1 MQAPASS
8 ALGMQAPASSALGM
22 QALKIDQG
30 TPRQQRV
37 PTNKMAASK
46 LQSLLTSLQKAN
58 WAYHNTDTPT
68 MTDAEYDRS
77 LAELRRLSPSHP
89 FLKKVGAPPGDRG
102 STLMPV
108 VLGSLDKIH
117 PGDGGLARWKA
128 RMNAKQYVVSEKLD
142 GLSALYVG
150 GAYPRLYLRGDGVK
164 GVDVS
169 RCLAVIKG
177 IKWNPCV
184 GEMIRGELILPTRDT
199 PPGSVGRS
207 LVNGWVHRSLDP
219 TAELPAELSN
229 VHFVAY
235 QAFSA
240 GAIDYIRSKQMKWL
254 ADVGFETPWW
264 TTLSDLDLTDAQAE
278 KLVME
283 RKEKSPYPT
292 DGIVFGRDTTPLA
305 VEGGEASNPDD
316 AVAFKMTLDEQKEE
330 TTVVAVEWN
339 PSRQGF
345 LIPRIQIEP
354 VTIGGA
360 RIEWLT
366 GHNAAIIEKEGVG
379 VGAVIV
385 VRRSG
390 DVIPTL
396 DSVVVRAAIV
406 SAPPEGTWVWDA
418 THVHAVMNATE
429 SGSAAGGA
437 LAEKAILHCLQTLE
451 VDGIGPGLVKK
462 LVEGGLT
469 TMAAVAAAKPEALGA
484 LVGAG
489 RGPALHAAF
498 RERWSAAGPS
508 VRLIASNLLP
518 RGVGDRKLRP
528 LFAIEADPRRWTTTF
543 VGRSV
548 EGWSLDTL
556 SGLLAILPAA
566 FAWEEKVAGA
576 AGSEATTQVPATQVP
591 ATQVPATQAQP
602 PVKGQ
607 VVFSGVRDKAFEAQ
621 LTAAGWAVEDSVT
634 KKTTVLVIADAAAGT
649 ETGKVKKAR
658 AAGVEILS
666 LGEAKANLLHR

>member
-1 MQAPASS
+1 
-8 ALGMQAPASSALGM
+8 
-22 QALKIDQG
+22 
-30 TPRQQRV
+30 
-37 PTNKMAASK
+37 
-46 LQSLLTSLQKAN
+46 
-58 WAYHNTDTPT
+58 
-68 MTDAEYDRS
+68 MTDAEYDRG

-89 FLKKVGAPPGDRG
+89 FLKVVGAPPAGRG
-102 STLMPV
+102 STLLPV

-117 PGDGGLARWKA
+117 PGDGGLARWKT
-128 RMNAKQYVVSEKLD
+128 RMSAERYVVSEKLD

-169 RCLAVIKG
+169 RCLSMIKG
-177 IKWNPCV
+177 IKHYPAV
-184 GEMIRGELILPTRDT
+184 GEMIRGELILLNNDT

-219 TAELPAELSN
+219 AAELPAELCS

-240 GAIDYIRSKQMKWL
+240 GARDYPRSKQLKWL
-254 ADVGFETPWW
+254 NDIGFETPWYI
-264 TTLSDLDLTDAQAE
+264 TLPASDVNDAEAE
-278 KLVME
+278 KLVVG
-283 RKEKSPYPT
+283 RKERSPYPI
-292 DGIVFGRDTTPLA
+292 DGIVFGRDTTPLP

-316 AVAFKMTLDEQKEE
+316 AVAFKVALDEQKEE

-339 PSRQGF
+339 ASRQGV

-396 DSVVVRAAIV
+396 DSVVERAAV
-406 SAPPEGTWVWDA
+406 VAAPPEGTWQWDSNR
-418 THVHAVMNATE
+418 VHAVVV
-429 SGSAAGGA
+429 AGA
-437 LAEKAILHCLQTLE
+437 VDSSLAEKAILHCLQTLE

-462 LVEGGLT
+462 LVEGGLKSVE
-469 TMAAVAAAKPEALGA
+469 AIAAATPAALGA

-489 RGPALHAAF
+489 RGPVLHAAI
-498 RERWSAAGPS
+498 RTRWTATGPS
-508 VRLIASNLLP
+508 VRLIASNHLP
-518 RGVGDRKLRP
+518 RGVGDRKLRA
-528 LFAIEADPRRWTTTF
+528 LFAVESDPHRWGEVF
-543 VGRSV
+543 ASRVV

-556 SGLLAILPAA
+556 AGLLAVLPVA
-566 FAWEEKVAGA
+566 FAWEEKVGA
-576 AGSEATTQVPATQVP
+576 ALGCAAPLALPLPLALPVALPLALPLPLPAALPAATPS
-591 ATQVPATQAQP
+591 
-602 PVKGQ
+602 KGTI
-607 VVFSGVRDKAFEAQ
+607 VFSGVRDKEFETRLA
-621 LTAAGWAVEDSVT
+621 AAGWTVEDSVT
-634 KKTTVLVIADAAAGT
+634 KKTTVLIVADEPGA

-658 AAGVEILS
+658 AAGVQILG
-666 LGEAKANLLHR
+666 LTAAKANLAPW

>member
-1 MQAPASS
+1 MASS
-8 ALGMQAPASSALGM
+8 AVS
-22 QALKIDQG
+22 
-30 TPRQQRV
+30 
-37 PTNKMAASK
+37 
-46 LQSLLTSLQKAN
+46 LQTLLTSLQKAN

-89 FLKKVGAPPGDRG
+89 FLKVVGAPPAGRG

-117 PGDGGLARWKA
+117 PGDGGLARWKT
-128 RMNAKQYVVSEKLD
+128 RMGSERYVVSEKLD

-199 PPGSVGRS
+199 PAGSVGRS
-207 LVNGWVHRSLDP
+207 LVNGWVHRSLDS
-219 TAELPAELSN
+219 TAELPAELGN

-264 TTLSDLDLTDAQAE
+264 TTLPAADVTDAEAE

-283 RKEKSPYPT
+283 RKSNSLYPT

-316 AVAFKMTLDEQKEE
+316 AVAFKMVLDEQKEE
-330 TTVVAVEWN
+330 TRVVAVEWN
-339 PSRQGF
+339 ASRQGV

-396 DSVVVRAAIV
+396 DSVVVRATTVATP
-406 SAPPEGTWVWDA
+406 AGEWQWDS
-418 THVHAVMNATE
+418 TRVHAVVV
-429 SGSAAGGA
+429 AGTGAGTGAGTVDPA
-437 LAEKAILHCLQTLE
+437 LAEKTILHCFQTLE

-462 LVEGGLT
+462 LVEGGLKSVE
-469 TMAAVAAAKPEALGA
+469 AVAAATPAALGA

-489 RGPALHAAF
+489 RGPTLHAGIRA
-498 RERWSAAGPS
+498 RWAAASPS

-528 LFAIEADPRRWTTTF
+528 LFALEASPRRWGEVF
-543 VGRSV
+543 ASRVV

-556 SGLLAILPAA
+556 GGLLAVLPAA
-566 FAWEEKVAGA
+566 FTWEEKVGEALGVALAAPVAAVAVAAAVASQAAAAPAGY
-576 AGSEATTQVPATQVP
+576 
-591 ATQVPATQAQP
+591 
-602 PVKGQ
+602 
-607 VVFSGVRDKAFEAQ
+607 VVFSGVRDKEFEAR
-621 LTAAGWAVEDSVT
+621 LIAAGWAVEDSVT
-634 KKTTVLVIADAAAGT
+634 KKTTALVVSDEPAP

-658 AAGVEILS
+658 AAGVQILG
-666 LGEAKANLLHR
+666 LTAAKANLTPC

>member
-1 MQAPASS
+1 
-8 ALGMQAPASSALGM
+8 
-22 QALKIDQG
+22 
-30 TPRQQRV
+30 
-37 PTNKMAASK
+37 MAA

-68 MTDAEYDRS
+68 MTDAEYDRA

-89 FLKKVGAPPGDRG
+89 FLKMVGAPPAGRG

-108 VLGSLDKIH
+108 VLGSLNKIH
-117 PGDGGLARWKA
+117 PGDGGLARWKT
-128 RMNAKQYVVSEKLD
+128 RMDSERYVVSEKLD

-199 PPGSVGRS
+199 PAGSVGRS

-219 TAELPAELSN
+219 TAELPAELGN

-240 GAIDYIRSKQMKWL
+240 GAVDYPRGKQMKWL
-254 ADVGFETPWW
+254 ADIGFETPWW
-264 TTLSDLDLTDAQAE
+264 ATLPASDVTDAEAE

-283 RKEKSPYPT
+283 RKSASPYPT
-292 DGIVFGRDTTPLA
+292 DGIVFGRDTTPLE
-305 VEGGEASNPDD
+305 VSGGEASNPDD
-316 AVAFKMTLDEQKEE
+316 AVAFKVALDEQKEE

-339 PSRQGF
+339 ASRQGV

-396 DSVVVRAAIV
+396 DSVVVRATTVATP
-406 SAPPEGTWVWDA
+406 AGEWQWDS
-418 THVHAVMNATE
+418 TRVHAVI
-429 SGSAAGGA
+429 AAGDHG
-437 LAEKAILHCLQTLE
+437 LAGEKTILHCLQTLE

-462 LVEGGLT
+462 LVEGGLKSVE
-469 TMAAVAAAKPEALGA
+469 AVAAATPAALGA

-489 RGPALHAAF
+489 RGPTLHAGIRA
-498 RERWSAAGPS
+498 RWAAASAS

-528 LFAIEADPRRWTTTF
+528 LFALEASPRRWGEVF
-543 VGRSV
+543 ASRVV

-556 SGLLAILPAA
+556 GGLLAVLPAA
-566 FAWEEKVAGA
+566 FAWEEKVGTALGVALALPLPMPAAAAAPAAPAAPAAAAAPAGH
-576 AGSEATTQVPATQVP
+576 
-591 ATQVPATQAQP
+591 
-602 PVKGQ
+602 
-607 VVFSGVRDKAFEAQ
+607 VVFSGVRDKEFEAR
-621 LTAAGWAVEDSVT
+621 LIAAGWAVEDSVT
-634 KKTTVLVIADAAAGT
+634 KKTTALVISDEPAP

-658 AAGVEILS
+658 AAGVQILG
-666 LGEAKANLLHR
+666 LTAAKANLTPC

>member
-1 MQAPASS
+1 MDTLIA
-8 ALGMQAPASSALGM
+8 
-22 QALKIDQG
+22 
-30 TPRQQRV
+30 
-37 PTNKMAASK
+37 
-46 LQSLLTSLQKAN
+46 SLQKAN
-58 WAYHNTDTPT
+58 WAYHNTDKPT
-68 MTDAEYDRS
+68 MTDAEYDRGV
-77 LAELRRLSPSHP
+77 AELRRLSPAHP
-89 FLKKVGAPPGDRG
+89 FLKVVGAPPAGRG

-117 PGDGGLARWKA
+117 PGDGGLARWKG
-128 RMNAKQYVVSEKLD
+128 RMGSERYVVSEKLD

-150 GAYPRLYLRGDGVK
+150 GAYPRLYLRGDGVR

-169 RCLAVIKG
+169 RCLTMIKG

-184 GEMIRGELILPTRDT
+184 GEMIRGELILPLRNT
-199 PPGSVGRS
+199 PAGSVGRS

-219 TAELPAELSN
+219 TAELPAELAE

-264 TTLSDLDLTDAQAE
+264 ITLPASDVTDTEAE
-278 KLVME
+278 KLVMG

-316 AVAFKMTLDEQKEE
+316 AIAFKMALDEQKEE

-366 GHNAAIIEKEGVG
+366 GHNASTVEKEGIG
-379 VGAVIV
+379 IGALIV

-396 DSVVVRAAIV
+396 DSVLVPATVVAT
-406 SAPPEGTWVWDA
+406 PPAGTWEWDSSR
-418 THVHAVMNATE
+418 VHAHLKVADEAVVERT
-429 SGSAAGGA
+429 
-437 LAEKAILHCLQTLE
+437 ILHCLQTLE
-451 VDGIGPGLVKK
+451 VDGVGPGLVKK
-462 LVEGGLT
+462 IVAGGVKT
-469 TMAAVAAAKPEALGA
+469 VAALWAATPQTLAG

-489 RGPALHAAF
+489 RGPALHAAL
-498 RERWSAAGPS
+498 RTRWGAVSIGT
-508 VRLIASNLLP
+508 RLIASNLLP
-518 RGVGDRKLRP
+518 RGVGERKLRA
-528 LFAIEADPRRWTTTF
+528 LFTVEANPRQWATAFAR
-543 VGRSV
+543 GRTV
-548 EGWSLDTL
+548 EGWSQD
-556 SGLLAILPAA
+556 SIAELLRVLPEVFEWEESFGEPAPAA
-566 FAWEEKVAGA
+566 A
-576 AGSEATTQVPATQVP
+576 APAAAAAAAAP
-591 ATQVPATQAQP
+591 AAAALAPM
-602 PVKGQ
+602 GH
-607 VVFSGVRDKAFEAQ
+607 VVFSGVRDKELEAALVGQ
-621 LTAAGWAVEDSVT
+621 GWVVDDSVT
-634 KKTTVLVIADAAAGT
+634 KATTLLIIADEGA
-649 ETGKVKKAR
+649 ETVKVKKAR
-658 AAGVEILS
+658 AAGVRIVGLT
-666 LGEAKANLLHR
+666 AARLLR

>member
-1 MQAPASS
+1 M
-8 ALGMQAPASSALGM
+8 
-22 QALKIDQG
+22 
-30 TPRQQRV
+30 
-37 PTNKMAASK
+37 
-46 LQSLLTSLQKAN
+46 
-58 WAYHNTDTPT
+58 
-68 MTDAEYDRS
+68 
-77 LAELRRLSPSHP
+77 
-89 FLKKVGAPPGDRG
+89 G
-102 STLMPV
+102 SE
-108 VLGSLDKIH
+108 
-117 PGDGGLARWKA
+117 R
-128 RMNAKQYVVSEKLD
+128 YVVSEKLD

-219 TAELPAELSN
+219 TAELPAELGN

-240 GAIDYIRSKQMKWL
+240 GAVDYPRSKQFKWL
-254 ADVGFETPWW
+254 NDIGFETPWYI
-264 TTLSDLDLTDAQAE
+264 TLPASDVTDAEAE
-278 KLVME
+278 KLVMG

-292 DGIVFGRDTTPLA
+292 DGIVFGRDTTPLE
-305 VEGGEASNPDD
+305 VSGGEASNPDD
-316 AVAFKMTLDEQKEE
+316 AVAFKVALDEQKEE

-366 GHNAAIIEKEGVG
+366 GHNASIIEKEGVG

-396 DSVVVRAAIV
+396 DSVVVRAAV
-406 SAPPEGTWVWDA
+406 VAAPPEGSWTWDA
-418 THVHAVMNATE
+418 THVHAVMSAT
-429 SGSAAGGA
+429 GGGAATGA

-469 TMAAVAAAKPEALGA
+469 TVAAVAAAKPEALGA

-489 RGPALHAAF
+489 RGPALYAGV

-528 LFAIEADPRRWTTTF
+528 LFAIEADPHRWAATF
-543 VGRSV
+543 VGRAV

-556 SGLLAILPAA
+556 GGLLAILPAA
-566 FAWEEKVAGA
+566 FTWEEKVAEAFGLVI
-576 AGSEATTQVPATQVP
+576 SEATTQRAPAVSEATVAPASKATVAPAATTQRAP
-591 ATQVPATQAQP
+591 AAPELQ
-602 PVKGQ
+602 VKGQ
-607 VVFSGVRDKAFEAQ
+607 VVFSGVRDKVFEAQ
-621 LTAAGWAVEDSVT
+621 LTATGWTVEDSVT
-634 KKTTVLVIADAAAGT
+634 KKTTVLVIADGEGP

-666 LGEAKANLLHR
+666 LTEAKANLLHR

>member
-1 MQAPASS
+1 MLFRS
-8 ALGMQAPASSALGM
+8 
-22 QALKIDQG
+22 
-30 TPRQQRV
+30 
-37 PTNKMAASK
+37 
-46 LQSLLTSLQKAN
+46 
-58 WAYHNTDTPT
+58 
-68 MTDAEYDRS
+68 YDRG

-89 FLKKVGAPPGDRG
+89 FLKVVGAPPAGRG
-102 STLMPV
+102 STLLPV

-117 PGDGGLARWKA
+117 PGDGGLARWKT
-128 RMNAKQYVVSEKLD
+128 RMGSDRYIVSEKLD

-169 RCLAVIKG
+169 RCLAVIQG
-177 IKWNPCV
+177 IKWNPAV
-184 GEMIRGELILPTRDT
+184 GEMIRGELILPTRLT

-219 TAELPAELSN
+219 TAELPAELAG

-240 GAIDYIRSKQMKWL
+240 GAVDYIRSKQMTWL
-254 ADVGFETPWW
+254 ADIGFETPWW
-264 TTLSDLDLTDAQAE
+264 ITLPERDVTDSQAE
-278 KLVME
+278 NLVMG
-283 RKEKSPYPT
+283 RKSKSPYPT
-292 DGIVFGRDTTPLA
+292 DGIVFGRDTVPL
-305 VEGGEASNPDD
+305 VVGGGEASNPDD
-316 AVAFKMTLDEQKEE
+316 AVAFKVALDEQKEE

-339 PSRQGF
+339 ASRQGV

-379 VGAVIV
+379 VGAVII

-396 DSVVVRAAIV
+396 DSVVVRAGVVAT
-406 SAPPEGTWVWDA
+406 PPGEWEWDS
-418 THVHAVMNATE
+418 TRVHARVK
-429 SGSAAGGA
+429 GDGAGAGA
-437 LAEKAILHCLQTLE
+437 LAEKTILHCLQTLE
-451 VDGIGPGLVKK
+451 VEGIGPGLVKK

-469 TMAAVAAAKPEALGA
+469 SMEAIAAATPAVLGA
-484 LVGAG
+484 LVGTG
-489 RGPALHAAF
+489 RGPTLHAGI
-498 RERWSAAGPS
+498 RTRWNAAGAS

-528 LFAIEADPRRWTTTF
+528 LFAVEASPRRWGEAF
-543 VGRSV
+543 ASRVV

-556 SGLLAILPAA
+556 GGLLTVLPAA
-566 FAWEEKVAGA
+566 FAWEEKVGEALGMTLA
-576 AGSEATTQVPATQVP
+576 ASQPAPV
-591 ATQVPATQAQP
+591 AVAVQAAAAAVQ
-602 PVKGQ
+602 GH

-621 LTAAGWAVEDSVT
+621 LTTAGWVIEDSVT
-634 KKTTVLVIADAAAGT
+634 KKTTVLVIADEPTA

-658 AAGVEILS
+658 AAGVQILD
-666 LGEAKANLLHR
+666 LTAAKANLTPC

>member
-1 MQAPASS
+1 
-8 ALGMQAPASSALGM
+8 
-22 QALKIDQG
+22 
-30 TPRQQRV
+30 
-37 PTNKMAASK
+37 MAASK
-46 LQSLLTSLQKAN
+46 LQSLLTSLQTAN
-58 WAYHNTDTPT
+58 WAYHNTDKPT

-89 FLKKVGAPPGDRG
+89 FLKVVGAPPAGRG

-128 RMNAKQYVVSEKLD
+128 RMGADRYIVSEKLD

-150 GAYPRLYLRGDGVK
+150 GSKPRLYLRGDGVK

-169 RCLAVIKG
+169 RCLTVIKG
-177 IKWNPCV
+177 IKWNPAV
-184 GEMIRGELILPTRDT
+184 GEMIRGELILLTRDT

-219 TAELPAELSN
+219 SAELPAELGN

-240 GAIDYIRSKQMKWL
+240 GAVDYIRSKQMKWL
-254 ADVGFETPWW
+254 ADIGFETPWW
-264 TTLSDLDLTDAQAE
+264 ITLPERDVTDTQAE
-278 KLVME
+278 NLVMG
-283 RKEKSPYPT
+283 RKSKSPYPT

-305 VEGGEASNPDD
+305 VGGGEASNPDD
-316 AVAFKMTLDEQKEE
+316 AVAFKVALDEQKEE

-406 SAPPEGTWVWDA
+406 SAPPEGTWAWDA
-418 THVHAVMNATE
+418 THVHAVMNAT
-429 SGSAAGGA
+429 GGGAATGA

-498 RERWSAAGPS
+498 RARWSAVGPS

-528 LFAIEADPRRWTTTF
+528 LFAIEADPHRWSTTF

-556 SGLLAILPAA
+556 GGLLAILPAA
-566 FAWEEKVAGA
+566 FAWEEKVAEA
-576 AGSEATTQVPATQVP
+576 AAVSEATMPAPAPAAPAAPAAAATQV
-591 ATQVPATQAQP
+591 QP

-607 VVFSGVRDKAFEAQ
+607 IVFSGVRDKTFEAQ

-634 KKTTVLVIADAAAGT
+634 KKTTVLVIADGT

-666 LGEAKANLLHR
+666 LTEAKANLLHR

>member
-1 MQAPASS
+1 
-8 ALGMQAPASSALGM
+8 
-22 QALKIDQG
+22 
-30 TPRQQRV
+30 
-37 PTNKMAASK
+37 MAA

-89 FLKKVGAPPGDRG
+89 FLKMVGAPPTGRG

-117 PGDGGLARWKA
+117 PGDGGLARWKT
-128 RMNAKQYVVSEKLD
+128 RMGSERYVVSEKLD

-150 GAYPRLYLRGDGVK
+150 GSKPRLYLRGDGVK

-169 RCLAVIKG
+169 RCLFMIKG

-184 GEMIRGELILPTRDT
+184 GEMIRGELILPTQNT
-199 PPGSVGRS
+199 PTGSVGRS

-219 TAELPAELSN
+219 TAEVPAELGN

-240 GAIDYIRSKQMKWL
+240 GAVDYPRGKQMKWL
-254 ADVGFETPWW
+254 ADIGFETPWW
-264 TTLSDLDLTDAQAE
+264 ATLPASDVTDAEAE

-316 AVAFKMTLDEQKEE
+316 AVAFKVALDEQKEE

-345 LIPRIQIEP
+345 LIPRIQIEQ

-366 GHNAAIIEKEGVG
+366 GHNASIIEKEGVG

-396 DSVVVRAAIV
+396 DSVVVRAAV
-406 SAPPEGTWVWDA
+406 LAAPPEGSWTWDA
-418 THVHAVMNATE
+418 THVHAVMSAT
-429 SGSAAGGA
+429 GGGAASGA
-437 LAEKAILHCLQTLE
+437 LAEKAILHCFQTLD

-469 TMAAVAAAKPEALGA
+469 TVAAVAAAKPEALGA

-489 RGPALHAAF
+489 RGPALYAGV

-528 LFAIEADPRRWTTTF
+528 LFAIEADPHRWAATF
-543 VGRSV
+543 VGRAV

-556 SGLLAILPAA
+556 GGLLAILPAA
-566 FAWEEKVAGA
+566 FTWEEKVAEAFGLVI
-576 AGSEATTQVPATQVP
+576 SEATTQRAPAVSEATTQRVAP
-591 ATQVPATQAQP
+591 AVAAATTQTAPAAPAVAAATTQTAPAAPELQ
-602 PVKGQ
+602 VKGQ
-607 VVFSGVRDKAFEAQ
+607 VVFSGVRDKVFEAQ
-621 LTAAGWAVEDSVT
+621 LTATGWTVEDSVT
-634 KKTTVLVIADAAAGT
+634 KKTTVLIIADGEGP

-666 LGEAKANLLHR
+666 LTEAKANLLHR

>member
-1 MQAPASS
+1 
-8 ALGMQAPASSALGM
+8 
-22 QALKIDQG
+22 
-30 TPRQQRV
+30 
-37 PTNKMAASK
+37 MATLVA
-46 LQSLLTSLQKAN
+46 LLTSLQKAN

-68 MTDAEYDRS
+68 MTDAEYDRG

-117 PGDGGLARWKA
+117 PGDGGLTRWKT
-128 RMNAKQYVVSEKLD
+128 RMGAERYVVSEKLD

-164 GVDVS
+164 GVNVS

-184 GEMIRGELILPTRDT
+184 GEMIRGELILPTQNT
-199 PPGSVGRS
+199 PAGSVGRS
-207 LVNGWVHRSLDP
+207 LVNGCVHRSLDP

-229 VHFVAY
+229 VRFVAY

-264 TTLSDLDLTDAQAE
+264 ITLPERDVTDAEAE

-292 DGIVFGRDTTPLA
+292 DGIVFGRDTVPL
-305 VEGGEASNPDD
+305 VVGGGEASNPDD
-316 AVAFKMTLDEQKEE
+316 AVAFKMVLDEQKEE

-339 PSRQGF
+339 ASRQGI
-345 LIPRIQIEP
+345 LVPRIQIEP
-354 VTIGGA
+354 VIIGGA

-366 GHNAAIIEKEGVG
+366 GHNAAMIEKEGVG

-396 DSVVVRAAIV
+396 DSVVVRAGVVAT
-406 SAPPEGTWVWDA
+406 PPGEWEWDS
-418 THVHAVMNATE
+418 TRVHARVKEGVGADV
-429 SGSAAGGA
+429 GSSA

-451 VDGIGPGLVKK
+451 VEGIGPGLVKK

-469 TMAAVAAAKPEALGA
+469 STEAVAAAGPEALGA

-489 RGPALHAAF
+489 RGPVLHTAI
-498 RERWSAAGPS
+498 RTRWAVAGAS
-508 VRLIASNLLP
+508 VRLIASNLMP

-528 LFAIEADPRRWTTTF
+528 LFAVEADPRQWREVFAT
-543 VGRSV
+543 RLV
-548 EGWSLDTL
+548 EGWSLETL
-556 SGLLAILPAA
+556 RGLLAVLPAA
-566 FAWEEKVAGA
+566 FKWEEKMARALGMALAAAPVAAPA
-576 AGSEATTQVPATQVP
+576 AAPAPP
-591 ATQVPATQAQP
+591 APAPAP
-602 PVKGQ
+602 PAGQ

-621 LTAAGWAVEDSVT
+621 LVARGWTVEDSVT
-634 KKTTVLVIADAAAGT
+634 KKTTLLVVADGEQA

-658 AAGVEILS
+658 AAGIQILG
-666 LGEAKANLLHR
+666 LTAAKANLAPW